1 MASPRHALTVA
12 VALAA
17 LCVGVSPALPAE
29 GARWTV
35 VQDRPAANVQ
45 PDYYR
50 MSFFDANN
58 GWIVGGRLGEGVE
71 GSYVGFKTSDGG
83 RTWRDIHIPKFRV
96 WMIDGEP
103 VVDLSG
109 DEVTRAGAKGYS
121 VHLISPTEAWVG
133 GAERL
138 GHTTDGGETWEVLH
152 FDQVLPDVR
161 RVRIVADK
169 GRLNAYSLHF
179 WNSME
184 GVMVILAQHL
194 GEGSVTGG
202 LVLATQD
209 GGRSWRPRSSAIA
222 GWRLTMSSPTTG
234 WMTSNTGLSGLYV
247 TTDAWRSADRL
258 IEGEVYDAFFAE
270 DGRAWA
276 VARPIPNGGSATVL
290 RSPDNGG
297 TWMQSVIDN
306 AVLFA
311 RRGRIEILGLAFGS
325 GSNGWAAGA
334 GGLVMGTEDGIEWTA
349 EKSPFVA
356 EVADIQYIDGVVYA
370 VARDGMVAR
379 RESAPTGVGSPATEE
394 TMWGRI
400 KRARRMDGAETWPH
414 RGTR

>member
-83 RTWRDIHIPKFRV
+83 RTWSDIHIPKFRV

-169 GRLNAYSLHF
+169 GRLNAHSLHF

-209 GGRSWRPRSSAIA
+209 GGRSWHARSGAIA
-222 GWRLTMSSPTTG
+222 GSGLTMQSPTAG
-234 WMTSNTGLSGLYV
+234 WITSGYGLSGLYV
-247 TTDAWRSADRL
+247 TTDAWVSTRRL
-258 IEGEVYDAFFAE
+258 LEGVVHDAFFAE

-276 VARPIPNGGSATVL
+276 VARPILIDGSATIL
-290 RSPDNGG
+290 RSLDSGE
-297 TWMQSVIDN
+297 TWLESDIDS
-306 AVLFA
+306 AVVAA
-311 RRGRIEILGLAFGS
+311 RPRGIEVSSLAFGS

-379 RESAPTGVGSPATEE
+379 RESAPTGVDLNDALTST
-394 TMWGRI
+394 WGGLKTDHTLGRT
-400 KRARRMDGAETWPH
+400 D
-414 RGTR
+414 